1 MSGIDKLLAKS
12 LSAALKAK
20 IAQKTLLE
28 LEIRLFEKHG
38 ISIKQSIEKFQKL
51 DSTLSEFLGSESRKL
66 EKECFENICSIKNLD
81 KDYQIVL
88 KDKPL
93 NKIVFDCWGDIE
105 NQKILNVILNESF
118 TAPELVT
125 KSKIS
130 KTSGYRNIN
139 SLIKEGLIVN
149 DGTSRTDDGK
159 IIPKHKSV
167 FDQVTITIST
177 DKISI
182 SGLVRKKF
190 INESS
195 VCQLVL

>member
-1 MSGIDKLLAKS
+1 MPGIDKLLAKS
-12 LSAALKAK
+12 LSAALKGK
-20 IAQKTLLE
+20 IEKKTLFE

-38 ISIKQSIEKFQKL
+38 ISIKQSIEEFQKL
-51 DSTLSEFLGSESRKL
+51 DSTLNEFLGSETRKL
-66 EKECFENICSIKNLD
+66 EKECFENICLVKNLD

-118 TAPELVT
+118 TAHELVT
-125 KSKIS
+125 KSEIS
-130 KTSGYRNIN
+130 KSSGYRNIN
-139 SLIKEGLIVN
+139 SLINEGLIVN

-167 FDQVTITIST
+167 FDQITITIST

-190 INESS
+190 IAESS
-195 VCQLVL
+195 VCQLLL

>member
-38 ISIKQSIEKFQKL
+38 ISIKQSIEEFQKL
-51 DSTLSEFLGSESRKL
+51 DSTLSEFLGSENRKL

-125 KSKIS
+125 KSEIS

-139 SLIKEGLIVN
+139 SLIKVGLIVN